1 MNKPLHGL
9 GSLQS
14 EVMEL
19 VWRQREA
26 TVAQLLDAIGKR
38 RAITYT
44 TVLSAVQKL
53 EKKGWLKHRT
63 AGKAYVFFPARERL
77 EVGGRTLRELLKTT
91 FGGDPRLLLTSLLED
106 TRMSDAELK
115 ELRNLIEQRRKE
127 SRHE

>member
-1 MNKPLHGL
+1 
-9 GSLQS
+9 
-14 EVMEL
+14 
-19 VWRQREA
+19 
-26 TVAQLLDAIGKR
+26 
-38 RAITYT
+38 
-44 TVLSAVQKL
+44 
-53 EKKGWLKHRT
+53 
-63 AGKAYVFFPARERL
+63 VFFPARERL